1 MKKKYINPQTTV
13 TKIQYAEP
21 LLAFSDNN
29 KKGESLENG
38 GEGEGTP
45 DEDDIYWGNA
55 RGFSIDWDDEY

>member
-1 MKKKYINPQTTV
+1 MKKKYINPQTIV

-38 GEGEGTP
+38 GEEIGR
-45 DEDDIYWGNA
+45 A
-55 RGFSIDWDDEY
+55 HV